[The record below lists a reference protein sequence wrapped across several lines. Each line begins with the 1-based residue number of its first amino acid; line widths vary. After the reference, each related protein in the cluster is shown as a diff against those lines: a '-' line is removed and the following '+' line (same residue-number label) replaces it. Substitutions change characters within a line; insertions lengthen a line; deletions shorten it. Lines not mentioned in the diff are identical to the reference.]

1 MNKVFEPVFPD
12 AARGKA
18 TFSPAVRVGDFLILS
33 GTTATDESRRIVA
46 EGDIAGQ
53 ARYIY
58 EKFRRILSAAGVGFD
73 AIVETVDYVT
83 TFEGYERTA
92 AVRKEVFGDGPYPA
106 ATGVM
111 VSGLVRPGALIEIRA
126 TAYLGKKS

>member
-33 GTTATDESRRIVA
+33 GTTATDESRRLVA
-46 EGDIAGQ
+46 EGDIVGQ
-53 ARYIY
+53 ARYIG
-58 EKFRRILSAAGVGFD
+58 IGFD